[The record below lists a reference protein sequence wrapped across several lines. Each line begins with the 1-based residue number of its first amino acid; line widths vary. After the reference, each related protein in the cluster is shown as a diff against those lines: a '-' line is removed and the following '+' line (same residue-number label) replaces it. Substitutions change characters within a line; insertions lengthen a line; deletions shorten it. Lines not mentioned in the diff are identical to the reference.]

1 MSMPALESDSVTVT
15 DSPFT
20 PAEAVPGDVQIQSSG
35 FLLELSADWL
45 VLRASENVHEFLG
58 EYHVTL
64 IGEPLADFVR
74 AQPLHDLRNT
84 ISRQSGRS
92 GIARAY
98 RVRLTDSPR
107 CFDLAFQ
114 LNGGKILL
122 EGLPS
127 AEENLGAALGS
138 VSGLIDGLAGDEHVT
153 LLENAARRIRALTG
167 FDRVRIATGGD
178 GSDAKA
184 ESSRGGWPPR
194 PDSADPPI
202 ASLILGDA
210 AAEPVCLFPRTPN
223 DRAPEKA
230 LLRSPT
236 EEQLK
241 DIREQGI
248 RSILNVPIM
257 LDGQR
262 AGQVEC
268 ENRNPREPTFE
279 LHAATELFAQMLA
292 LRLQIVRSR
301 R

>member
-1 MSMPALESDSVTVT
+1 MTMPELDGGSVRVT

-20 PAEAVPGDVQIQSSG
+20 PAEAVPGDVQIQSAG

-45 VLRASENVHEFLG
+45 VLRASENIHEFLG

-64 IGEPLADFVR
+64 IGEPLTEFAQ

-114 LNGGKILL
+114 LSGGKILL

-138 VSGLIDGLAGDEHVT
+138 VSGLIDGLVGNDRAA
-153 LLENAARRIRALTG
+153 LLENAARRFRALTG
-167 FDRVRIATGGD
+167 FDCVRISMTGD
-178 GSDAKA
+178 GGEKMI
-184 ESSRGGWPPR
+184 ESSRGNWARRTDCAVPL
-194 PDSADPPI
+194 DPPP
-202 ASLILGDA
+202 ILGDA
-210 AAEPVCLFPRTPN
+210 AAEPVCLFPRTPS
-223 DRAPEKA
+223 DQAPENA

-236 EEQLK
+236 TQQLEH
-241 DIREQGI
+241 IRAQGI
-248 RSILNVPIM
+248 RSILTVPIM
-257 LDGQR
+257 LDGPR

-268 ENRNPREPTFE
+268 ENRNPREPSFE
-279 LHAATELFAQMLA
+279 LHAAAELFAQMLA
-292 LRLQIVRSR
+292 LRLEVDRLR
-301 R
+301 G